1 MYIRSTS
8 FFFVDGKCSHL
19 SNHREALLPL
29 IEALNR
35 HMDREEFPHWKG
47 GLKECL
53 SKESVSEYG
62 SEVKSKAIRTKF
74 RRYPT
79 HQLEFLRVD
88 DQCLWE
94 ARKADMS

>member
-1 MYIRSTS
+1 M
-8 FFFVDGKCSHL
+8 G
-19 SNHREALLPL
+19 
-29 IEALNR
+29 
-35 HMDREEFPHWKG
+35 REEFPHWKG

-53 SKESVSEYG
+53 SKESVSKYG

-88 DQCLWE
+88 DKDLRE
-94 ARKADMS
+94 SGKLSASSTDVRLPFLEGVKE